1 MYMYLLSYAI
11 FIFIENIINING
23 YMRTFEDLYISND
36 RKINDINVNFVK
48 NIYIILIIGKT
59 LSFFLIFCVLTKQN
73 NLCFF
78 KTKIKYITSSNK
90 FNKFMVY
97 SILGISLWII

>member
-36 RKINDINVNFVK
+36 RKINDI
-48 NIYIILIIGKT
+48 KT
-59 LSFFLIFCVLTKQN
+59 L
-73 NLCFF
+73 
-78 KTKIKYITSSNK
+78 
-90 FNKFMVY
+90 
-97 SILGISLWII
+97 IL